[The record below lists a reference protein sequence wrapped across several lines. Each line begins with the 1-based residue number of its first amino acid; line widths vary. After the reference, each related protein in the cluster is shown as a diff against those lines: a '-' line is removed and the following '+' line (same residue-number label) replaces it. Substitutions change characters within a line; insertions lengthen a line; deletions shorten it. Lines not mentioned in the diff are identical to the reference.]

1 MMESNNWVIYDGN
14 LKRAAEPVAAV
25 ESRGLMYGDG
35 CFETLRSYKGSY
47 FRPGDH
53 LERLQ
58 EAARFLDID
67 YPDDLELRSFKRLSE
82 NLLGKNG
89 FNETDAVVRI
99 QIWRSGQRGY
109 VPKNE
114 HESHY
119 SILATPLP
127 EIPASVS
134 LATVDIKRIP
144 NESLPSR
151 YKLTNNINYITA
163 AGQAKQK
170 EADDA
175 LMLTVNGYLSETT
188 IANLFW
194 ITGDTVCTPSKDCDL
209 LPGITRNVLIRL
221 IRESDGVALKEGR
234 FRPEDIYK
242 ADAVWICNS
251 VRELVPASRIDSV
264 TYDTQHLFLKQLR
277 ESYQKILHAE
287 PDS

>member
-1 MMESNNWVIYDGN
+1 MESNNWVIYDGS
-14 LKRAAEPVAAV
+14 LKQAAEPVAPV

-35 CFETLRSYKGSY
+35 CFETLRSYKGAY

-67 YPDDLELRSFKRLSE
+67 FPDDLKLRSFKRLSE
-82 NLLGKNG
+82 SLLDKNG
-89 FNETDAVVRI
+89 FNEADAVIRI

-109 VPKNE
+109 GTHDQ

-151 YKLTNNINYITA
+151 YKLTNNINYIKA
-163 AGQAKQK
+163 AEQAKQK

-175 LMLTVNGYLSETT
+175 MMLTIKGYLSETT

-194 ITGDTVCTPSKDCDL
+194 IIGDTVCTPSEECDL
-209 LPGITRNVLIRL
+209 LPGITRNILIRL
-221 IRESDGVALKEGR
+221 ISESDDIALKEGK
-234 FRPEDIYK
+234 FRPEDILK

-251 VRELVPASRIDSV
+251 VRELVPVSRIDNV
-264 TYDTQHLFLKQLR
+264 AYDSHHSFLKQLR

-287 PDS
+287 LDG